1 MLNKMTPKMA
11 PRPYKT
17 RIMRSAM
24 NATLPTSQ
32 VLSQKAGNASSA
44 EVQSNTAILQVM
56 RFDPAQNVKRIDSY
70 QFEKKQ
76 DFMVLDLLTAIK
88 AHQDPTLAFRASCC
102 EGVCGSCAMN
112 INGINSLA
120 CITYATNHT
129 VVGPLPNFPVTKDLV
144 VDMKSFFSQYAFI
157 RPFVRN
163 HSLQRYHV
171 DSIYRR
177 YNNAAAALY
186 GVPPR
191 LVDGAQTATSAI
203 TDGQGGFHTLQE
215 SFEKFLEDTIHA
227 GDFNKTRLVLKA
239 MKNADLELSE
249 GFILKALQDAL
260 TKSKKSA
267 FA

>member
-1 MLNKMTPKMA
+1 MPKMA

-17 RIMRSAM
+17 KIMRSSTETA
-24 NATLPTSQ
+24 LSIGTSH
-32 VLSQKAGNASSA
+32 VVSQKAGNASA
-44 EVQSNTAILQVM
+44 AKQSTNMAILQVM
-56 RFDPAQNVKRIDSY
+56 RFDPAENVKRIDSY

-88 AHQDPTLAFRASCC
+88 AHQDPSLAFRASCC

-186 GVPPR
+186 GVPQR
-191 LVDGAQTATSAI
+191 VADSAI
-203 TDGQGGFHTLQE
+203 ADTSISDTLE
-215 SFEKFLEDTIHA
+215 EKFIQFLEHA
-227 GDFNKTRLVLKA
+227 INSGDSSKTRLVLKA
-239 MKNADLELSE
+239 MKNADLQMSE
-249 GFILKALQDAL
+249 AFILKALQDTL
-260 TKSKKSA
+260 TKSTKAFSA
-267 FA
+267 SS